1 MTCGLHLSAT
11 MPEEKNLTC
20 SHEAMNTAAHMQEPI
35 DANERR
41 WVQCMSLSVL
51 VWHCM
56 KDMKASHRW
65 STEHTRTQAT
75 PPPDA
80 TQKHI
85 HIRTFVRGTYLPSH
99 TVTNN
104 TEHTTIYAYTRALM
118 IVRTYLVHV
127 HLFAYVLY
135 LIGVQNVMYKNFNL
149 LKIPR
154 QWINGKS
161 LPRIAFRRRRI
172 GILAQN
178 ACAVAV
184 FGIRHGWIYLPM
196 NICVRMLGYGNM
208 GMWWVVGMKRTV
220 LWCME
225 KWFYGNECVCK
236 LPSDGRIY
244 GFSVL
249 MSISNGR
256 HSSICV
262 ANSMAAVVYWQS
274 LNREYIRATF
284 CLNPIKIQISED
296 GSGDR
301 AERVRLTRMCERVHS
316 STNSRGA
323 HVSFCAVQFV
333 EGWRRGSQGK
343 LEKDRGKIVSGKH

>member
-1 MTCGLHLSAT
+1 MRTNGDGCNAWVCLCLSDTVWKTWKHLT
-11 MPEEKNLTC
+11 DGVQNIL
-20 SHEAMNTAAHMQEPI
+20 EPK
-35 DANERR
+35 
-41 WVQCMSLSVL
+41 QP
-51 VWHCM
+51 
-56 KDMKASHRW
+56 
-65 STEHTRTQAT
+65 

-184 FGIRHGWIYLPM
+184 FGIRHGWIFLPM

-262 ANSMAAVVYWQS
+262 ANSMAAVAVTEPRIYTGYILSQS
-274 LNREYIRATF
+274 
-284 CLNPIKIQISED
+284 
-296 GSGDR
+296 
-301 AERVRLTRMCERVHS
+301 H
-316 STNSRGA
+316 
-323 HVSFCAVQFV
+323 
-333 EGWRRGSQGK
+333 
-343 LEKDRGKIVSGKH
+343 